1 MTRNVADDKR
11 QPVKGS
17 KALGRV
23 TILGGIV
30 DTAALLKVSHPLL
43 RELAADYVMSKA
55 LQGISIIRRYRLT
68 DMDVEA
74 AVLRGGEKHELKS
87 RLWQHRRAGKMP
99 EPRSCLEKDAGG
111 Q

>member
-1 MTRNVADDKR
+1 MADDKR

-74 AVLRGGEKHELKS
+74 AVLPRHE
-87 RLWQHRRAGKMP
+87 QIQCAIG
-99 EPRSCLEKDAGG
+99 
-111 Q
+111 